1 MPLLKGAQCSRA
13 ILPPYGNA
21 QASDK
26 GVICRVPSKTVF
38 SQDRSVKGEVASR
51 QWSWP
56 KCPVGEALVTAAVN
70 SMECYG
76 RHSFQ
81 SRLKMRSVSQ
91 KQERSPGRHM
101 QSCTPWAKK
110 KKRRRFVLSPTDGQR
125 STWLLP
131 EPRIGCNSSPVQ
143 LDGTFS
149 SNKLKLSAPS

>member
-1 MPLLKGAQCSRA
+1 M
-13 ILPPYGNA
+13 
-21 QASDK
+21 
-26 GVICRVPSKTVF
+26 
-38 SQDRSVKGEVASR
+38 KGEVASR
-51 QWSWP
+51 QWSRP
-56 KCPVGEALVTAAVN
+56 KCPVGEAVVTAAVN

-110 KKRRRFVLSPTDGQR
+110 KKEEVCAVPNRGAEEYLAVARTQD
-125 STWLLP
+125 WA
-131 EPRIGCNSSPVQ
+131 Q
-143 LDGTFS
+143 LKSHPARLATFS